1 MTTLTVSIVSY
12 LPDRERLR
20 ETLQS
25 LHRAISLAKEVGAL
39 SEASSIVVDNGPDRE
54 SYGSL
59 MELVEEV
66 RRWPGAFPVEV
77 VTGQGNIGFGKGHN
91 IAIER
96 SRADAHLVLNP
107 DVVMAEDSLIAG
119 LRFLQDHS
127 DVGLLTPLATYSDGS
142 AQYLCKRYPSVLD
155 LALRGFA
162 PAIVRKLFDTRMAN
176 YEMRNETASHV
187 VFDVP
192 IVSGCFMLCRL
203 EALRKVGG
211 FSERF
216 FLYFEDFDLSL
227 RLRRVT
233 RSAFVPRMKIVH
245 HGGGVSRKGWTHIR
259 IFAGSAITFFRLHGW
274 RWW

>member
-1 MTTLTVSIVSY
+1 MKSLTVSIVSY
-12 LPDRERLR
+12 LPDRVRLR

-25 LHRAISLAKEVGAL
+25 LHRAVALAKEVGAL
-39 SEASSIVVDNGPDRE
+39 GEASCFLVDNGPDRD
-54 SYGSL
+54 SYGTL
-59 MELVEEV
+59 MGLIEEV
-66 RRWPGAFPVEV
+66 RRCPQAIPVEV

-96 SRADAHLVLNP
+96 SRADVHLVLNP
-107 DVVMAEDSLIAG
+107 DVLMAEDSLVAG

-127 DVGLLTPLATYSDGS
+127 DVGLLTPLATYPDGS

-162 PAIVRKLFDTRMAN
+162 PVAVRMLFDTRLAE

-203 EALRKVGG
+203 EALRTVGG
-211 FSERF
+211 FCERF

-233 RSAFVPRMKIVH
+233 RSAFVPKMRIVH
-245 HGGGVSRKGWTHIR
+245 HGGGASRKGWAHIR
-259 IFAGSAITFFRLHGW
+259 MFVGSAITFFQLHGW